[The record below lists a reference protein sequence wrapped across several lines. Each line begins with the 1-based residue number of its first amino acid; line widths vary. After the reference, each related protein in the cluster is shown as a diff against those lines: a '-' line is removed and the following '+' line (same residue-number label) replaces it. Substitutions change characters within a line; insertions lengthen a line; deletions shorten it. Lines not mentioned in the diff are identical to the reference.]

1 MNETSQSMQV
11 KQTNLPVL
19 TQAFAPKLAHKTITP
34 RVPLSE
40 KTSYDIKELLHK
52 KADIDIGNLLVAVP
66 ALKRELLIKAIGEKT
81 SNSNSRLPLTS
92 FEDDDLDSTAIYTDF
107 VINDVKVKS
116 MLDTG
121 SAKTCMSSEVAAK
134 LGLFIDAASTSV
146 STLGNGTKQ
155 SSLAVE
161 VLPVCPANL
170 TIGNYWMKRAKA
182 ELYLEERLIKVEY
195 KGNKIQNNFNY
206 TRRTQEIRS
215 VKSHNIKYHLV
226 QDNKATQQVAIESSE
241 GDSNAS
247 AESEEDESDEDEDDI
262 DSED

>member
-1 MNETSQSMQV
+1 
-11 KQTNLPVL
+11 
-19 TQAFAPKLAHKTITP
+19 
-34 RVPLSE
+34 
-40 KTSYDIKELLHK
+40 
-52 KADIDIGNLLVAVP
+52 
-66 ALKRELLIKAIGEKT
+66 LIIPG
-81 SNSNSRLPLTS
+81 
-92 FEDDDLDSTAIYTDF
+92 
-107 VINDVKVKS
+107 
-116 MLDTG
+116 
-121 SAKTCMSSEVAAK
+121 
-134 LGLFIDAASTSV
+134 
-146 STLGNGTKQ
+146 
-155 SSLAVE
+155 AVE
-161 VLPVCPANL
+161 GLPVCPANL